1 MKVRFFSEFQLNL
14 SYHRRSPW
22 KASSILSPARPPL
35 SLEGAMEYVYSD
47 TGGPVSEMLEL
58 ALKLYDHTLVFAMRF
73 LVGEPFALQ
82 SAVFLVW

>member
-1 MKVRFFSEFQLNL
+1 
-14 SYHRRSPW
+14 
-22 KASSILSPARPPL
+22 
-35 SLEGAMEYVYSD
+35 MEYVYSD